1 MTDPDPTMDSYNIVR
16 SAILDGQLPPGQ
28 IYSQAELSEV
38 LGVGRT
44 PLREAVRRLQS
55 EALLEQSPRRRL
67 RIAPL
72 TLDDLGQLYSMRV
85 VLESLAVRLTV
96 PHLTDAELDDARKA
110 LDEHIDACTRQ
121 DLSNSREPHRQF
133 HRLLYARCG
142 ERMLPQVDSL
152 WDQAQRYRRMYVQGA
167 TDEIALLQLAMN
179 DHEEIYAAAVERDAV
194 ACSELVA
201 RHLTRT
207 ALTVFARLADPGAA
221 NQVTVAH
228 DFVCFGGS
236 VKGELQSPVRSRR

>member
-1 MTDPDPTMDSYNIVR
+1 MADPDPTVDSYNIVR
-16 SAILDGQLPPGQ
+16 SAILNGQLPPGK
-28 IYSQAELSEV
+28 IYSQSELSEL

-55 EALLEQSPRRRL
+55 EALLELSPRRRL

-72 TLDDLGQLYSMRV
+72 TLEDLGQLYSMRI

-96 PHLTDAELDDARKA
+96 PHLTDAELGEARQA

-121 DLSNSREPHRQF
+121 DLTNSREPHRRF

-142 ERMLPQVDSL
+142 TRMLPQVDSL

-179 DHEEIYAAAVERDAV
+179 DHEEIYAAAVERDAT
-194 ACSELVA
+194 ACSEQVA

-207 ALTVFARLADPGAA
+207 AMTVFARLDGPVEGD
-221 NQVTVAH
+221 QVTVAH
-228 DFVCFGGS
+228 DLVRFGS
-236 VKGELQSPVRSRR
+236 RKDEPQRPVRSRR